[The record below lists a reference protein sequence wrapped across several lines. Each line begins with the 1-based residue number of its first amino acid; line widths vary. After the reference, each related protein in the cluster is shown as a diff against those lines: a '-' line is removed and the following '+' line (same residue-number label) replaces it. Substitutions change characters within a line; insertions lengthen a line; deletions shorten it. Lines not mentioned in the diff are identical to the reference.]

1 MSPNT
6 RQFKIT
12 LKHTKPPIWRR
23 ILVPGDLT
31 FWDLHVAIQ
40 DAMGWCD
47 CHLHQ
52 FEVFD
57 PRKRRVVLIG
67 MPDDETPM
75 GEQTLPG
82 WKVPV
87 ARLLTMNHPRA
98 LYTYDF
104 GDGWDHDVVLEKVLP
119 QDPSQKL
126 PQCVGGRR
134 RCPPEDCGGPWGY
147 RELLAAMADPNHE
160 EHEALLEWLGG
171 DFDPDDFSPAE
182 VEFDDPRERLQHL
195 LEDMY

>member
-1 MSPNT
+1 MSPTT

-67 MPDDETPM
+67 IPDDETPM

-82 WKVPV
+82 
-87 ARLLTMNHPRA
+87 
-98 LYTYDF
+98 
-104 GDGWDHDVVLEKVLP
+104 
-119 QDPSQKL
+119 
-126 PQCVGGRR
+126 
-134 RCPPEDCGGPWGY
+134 
-147 RELLAAMADPNHE
+147 
-160 EHEALLEWLGG
+160 
-171 DFDPDDFSPAE
+171 
-182 VEFDDPRERLQHL
+182 
-195 LEDMY
+195 